1 MHILDI
7 SDLTVQCEI
16 LYAEGIE
23 DFFTELLGTKKDNY
37 FVMLEDNIYHQS
49 EWGNDVMFSY
59 DESVYATMKFE
70 KVETLQAVV
79 DEFEPSF
86 EEKALKQYRRLRA
99 EMLGIRVL

>member
-23 DFFTELLGTKKDNY
+23 DFFTELLGVKKDNY
-37 FVMLEDNIYHQS
+37 LVMFEDNVYRQS
-49 EWGNDVMFSY
+49 EWENQVMFSY
-59 DESVYATMKFE
+59 DESIYATMKFAN
-70 KVETLQAVV
+70 KETFQAVV

-86 EEKALKQYRRLRA
+86 DKKALGQYHRIRA
-99 EMLGIRVL
+99 EILGIRVL